1 MTNNKVITNDDI
13 INLLPADEQAEIK
26 ELIEQDIKK
35 WGGARKN
42 SGRKPA
48 TGKVLKFTKRLTE
61 EEVRFINYAREHH
74 LNFNDLMQM

>member
-13 INLLPADEQAEIK
+13 INLLPEDEQAEIK
-26 ELIEQDIKK
+26 KLIEQDIKK

-42 SGRKPA
+42 SGRKPS

-61 EEVRFINYAREHH
+61 DEVRFINYAREHH
-74 LNFNDLMQM
+74 LNFDDLMQM